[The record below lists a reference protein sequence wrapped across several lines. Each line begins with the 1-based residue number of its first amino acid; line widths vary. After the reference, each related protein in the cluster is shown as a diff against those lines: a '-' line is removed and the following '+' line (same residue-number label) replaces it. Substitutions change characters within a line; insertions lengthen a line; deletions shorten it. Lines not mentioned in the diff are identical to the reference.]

1 MLDILDG
8 EEVLQGEL
16 ELGEVLRLSVRI
28 DHPKSGI
35 DERLHLWW
43 YVFVPDE
50 VVRHSRTAFTSILEH
65 RERNRDHVRILGI
78 DCRAQEIADI
88 PCGGFILQPTL
99 PVEGHNFREAPFIFL
114 DRRKFDATNA
124 RS

>member
-28 DHPKSGI
+28 DDPKSGI
-35 DERLHLWW
+35 DERSRLWW

-50 VVRHSRTAFTSILEH
+50 VVRHSRTTFTSILEH
-65 RERNRDHVRILGI
+65 RERKRDHVGILGV
-78 DCRAQEIADI
+78 DCRTEDVAEIPA
-88 PCGGFILQPTL
+88 GGFIL
-99 PVEGHNFREAPFIFL
+99 
-114 DRRKFDATNA
+114 
-124 RS
+124 